1 MTKAKT
7 ADTSTR
13 PTAPELISE
22 AVDAVSPQKRRK
34 VSADDRKTMNRV
46 AITLPPEEFARL
58 EGLKESLQKAGL
70 YSVTRSQIL
79 RAGIALLAALQ
90 GPELER
96 VVAAI
101 ERPRPGR
108 K

>member
-1 MTKAKT
+1 M
-7 ADTSTR
+7 S
-13 PTAPELISE
+13 
-22 AVDAVSPQKRRK
+22 
-34 VSADDRKTMNRV
+34 RV
-46 AITLPPEEFARL
+46 AITLTPEEFARL
-58 EGLKESLQKAGL
+58 EVLKVSLQKMGL
-70 YSVTRSQIL
+70 FSVTRSQIL

>member
-1 MTKAKT
+1 MTKVKT

-22 AVDAVSPQKRRK
+22 AVDAVSPQKQRK
-34 VSADDRKTMNRV
+34 LSADNGKTMSRV
-46 AITLPPEEFARL
+46 AITLTPEEFARL
-58 EGLKESLQKAGL
+58 EVLKVSLQKMGL
-70 YSVTRSQIL
+70 FSVTRSQIL